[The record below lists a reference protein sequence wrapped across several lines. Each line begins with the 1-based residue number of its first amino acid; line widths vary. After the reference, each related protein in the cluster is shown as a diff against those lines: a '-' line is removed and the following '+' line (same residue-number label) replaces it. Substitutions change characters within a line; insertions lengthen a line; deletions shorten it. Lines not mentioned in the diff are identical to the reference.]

1 MEKMKK
7 CIWNFLCWSF
17 VIFFGLLIWGLINQD
32 IRQSSELMKW
42 LLFRHWYP
50 YFQAATLSILLT
62 TSALVLSGFIK
73 EIAAIDNAPLYLKI
87 LDKIGKALN
96 TICPDQKNNIA
107 WRILWGISIMLFIL
121 SMLIPKCVTSDQ
133 ILISFDIWDDNKL
146 IADVFSGETVL
157 VEQGNYIDIE
167 TKLETGLLNLPL
179 SQITCA
185 WTYMGD
191 GSIKSITQ
199 CKTNYETG
207 RDDTIDTV
215 SVKLSQ
221 PFCPS
226 LGFHTFILKKS
237 P

>member
-1 MEKMKK
+1 
-7 CIWNFLCWSF
+7 
-17 VIFFGLLIWGLINQD
+17 
-32 IRQSSELMKW
+32 
-42 LLFRHWYP
+42 
-50 YFQAATLSILLT
+50 
-62 TSALVLSGFIK
+62 
-73 EIAAIDNAPLYLKI
+73 
-87 LDKIGKALN
+87 
-96 TICPDQKNNIA
+96 
-107 WRILWGISIMLFIL
+107 
-121 SMLIPKCVTSDQ
+121 MLIPKCVTSDQ

-146 IADVFSGETVL
+146 IADVFSGETIL
-157 VEQGNYIDIE
+157 VEPGNYIDID
-167 TKLETGLLNLPL
+167 TKLETGLPNLPL
-179 SQITCA
+179 SQVTCA
-185 WTYMGD
+185 WTYTGD